1 MWRVWLW
8 RGVQFVLSLAGA
20 MALASLLVTFS
31 RHTHGF
37 WPFLSVFADTLT
49 NAFKGDF
56 GNSILNGQS
65 ALRTVSLQ
73 IPATLQLMGA
83 GALIAF
89 VVGIPLGIFLNAS
102 RMLRAAAPLMQ
113 IVAAAP
119 VFCAAL
125 ALIWLSVHMLHWSA
139 PWQTNAMAGSAAAS
153 GGAWQDMLRGL
164 ALPALTVGAAGIAC
178 VQVALRRKAAV
189 TLAAPYRV
197 GLRMMGLSA
206 FEIDLRYVLPEL
218 LGALM
223 ASLGEIA
230 LALFSASAV
239 AEWVFNRQGA
249 AVLFLKSSASQDWTV
264 AALVLLIFAAI
275 KILADFIGAAATR
288 LLVPADAAT

>member
-8 RGVQFVLSLAGA
+8 QGVQFVLSLVGA
-20 MALASLLVTFS
+20 IALASLLVAFS
-31 RHTHGF
+31 RHAHGF
-37 WPFLSVFADTLT
+37 WPLLSVFANTLT
-49 NAFKGDF
+49 NAVKGDF
-56 GNSILNGQS
+56 GNSAASGQS
-65 ALRTVSLQ
+65 ALRMVSLQ
-73 IPATLQLMGA
+73 LPATLQLVGA

-89 VVGIPLGIFLNAS
+89 AIGIPLGIFLSAS

-139 PWQTNAMAGSAAAS
+139 SWQTNAMAG
-153 GGAWQDMLRGL
+153 GAPANGTWQDMLRSF
-164 ALPALTVGAAGIAC
+164 ALPVLTVGAAGIAS
-178 VQVALRRKAAV
+178 VQVALRRKAAAA
-189 TLAAPYRV
+189 LAAPYRA
-197 GLRMMGLSA
+197 GLRMMGLGGL
-206 FEIDLRYVLPEL
+206 EIDLRYVLPEL

-223 ASLGEIA
+223 ASLGEIV
-230 LALFSASAV
+230 LALFSAAAV

-249 AVLFLKSSASQDWTV
+249 AVLFLKSAASHDWNV

-275 KILADFIGAAATR
+275 KLLADFIGMVAAR
-288 LLVPADAAT
+288 LLVPADAAI